1 MSRPT
6 LLLQPSEAIVAQSA
20 ANIYAAYIATGRVS
34 AGQEQEWMRRSIQ
47 EAFTIARLTDEA
59 LHCDTEM
66 ADRPADVRLGP

>member
-20 ANIYAAYIATGRVS
+20 ANIYAAYIAAGRV
-34 AGQEQEWMRRSIQ
+34 AEGQEQQFIRRSIQ

-59 LHCDTEM
+59 LHS
-66 ADRPADVRLGP
+66 DVEVS